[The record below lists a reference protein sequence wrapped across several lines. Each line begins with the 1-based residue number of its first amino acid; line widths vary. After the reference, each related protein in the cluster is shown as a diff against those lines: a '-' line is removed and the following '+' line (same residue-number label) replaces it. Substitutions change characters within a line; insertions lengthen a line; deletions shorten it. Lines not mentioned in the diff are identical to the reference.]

1 MKRKT
6 IHGIDPYAPGGI
18 DALLAHHRL
27 TFGDATMSVAPGE
40 PAPAE
45 PAAPVP
51 APAAPPA
58 PPAAAKPWG
67 DDSQFDPD
75 KAWTLIENLRAELKA
90 KAAPSAP
97 APAPVAAPAPND
109 SFGSQFDT
117 PQPEPAPDS
126 NQDNAQSDSPTID
139 PQIQAFEGRDYG
151 VQPTAQLRSGR
162 MHAPTPTSLPGAAVV
177 STQGLTEAIESGMDL
192 VLIDVLGGDYS
203 LPDALMAPALANSGH
218 FRDRLQQQAG
228 QWLQQV
234 TGGETDMPIVL
245 YCSDPMCWLSY
256 NATLRTVA
264 AGYTN
269 VYWYRGGL
277 QAWQMAGL
285 RLVPAGF

>member
-1 MKRKT
+1 MFR
-6 IHGIDPYAPGGI
+6 GNRRAGAARYALVTALSLLLNGG
-18 DALLAHHRL
+18 AGLADD
-27 TFGDATMSVAPGE
+27 FGGSFG
-40 PAPAE
+40 
-45 PAAPVP
+45 
-51 APAAPPA
+51 
-58 PPAAAKPWG
+58 G
-67 DDSQFDPD
+67 GSGG
-75 KAWTLIENLRAELKA
+75 
-90 KAAPSAP
+90 PSAP
-97 APAPVAAPAPND
+97 APGPTQPPPAQSPDGFGGSFDTGAGPAPVAAPAPND

>member
-1 MKRKT
+1 MFR
-6 IHGIDPYAPGGI
+6 GNRRAGAARYALVTALSLLLGGGA
-18 DALLAHHRL
+18 ALADD
-27 TFGDATMSVAPGE
+27 FGGSFGGNPAGPAT
-40 PAPAE
+40 
-45 PAAPVP
+45 PVP
-51 APAAPPA
+51 GPTQPPPA
-58 PPAAAKPWG
+58 QSSDG
-67 DDSQFDPD
+67 FGGSFDIG
-75 KAWTLIENLRAELKA
+75 AN
-90 KAAPSAP
+90 
-97 APAPVAAPAPND
+97 PAPVAVPPSD
-109 SFGSQFDT
+109 DGFGSQFDT
-117 PQPEPAPDS
+117 PQPEAAPNTPPDS
-126 NQDNAQSDSPTID
+126 PPNSPTDTTQGDSPAID
-139 PQIQAFEGRDYG
+139 PQIQAWEGRDYG

-177 STQGLTEAIESGMDL
+177 STQGLAEAIESGMEL

-256 NATLRTVA
+256 NASLRTVA

>member
-1 MKRKT
+1 MFR
-6 IHGIDPYAPGGI
+6 GNRRAGAARYALVISIPLLLGGGA
-18 DALLAHHRL
+18 ALADD
-27 TFGDATMSVAPGE
+27 FGGSFG
-40 PAPAE
+40 
-45 PAAPVP
+45 
-51 APAAPPA
+51 
-58 PPAAAKPWG
+58 G
-67 DDSQFDPD
+67 YSGG
-75 KAWTLIENLRAELKA
+75 
-90 KAAPSAP
+90 PSAP
-97 APAPVAAPAPND
+97 APSPTQPPPAQSSDGFGGSFDTGAGPAPVAAPAPND
-109 SFGSQFDT
+109 GFGSQFDT

-126 NQDNAQSDSPTID
+126 NQDNAQTDGPAID

-177 STQGLTEAIESGMDL
+177 STQGLAEAIESGMDL
-192 VLIDVLGGDYS
+192 VLIDVLGSDYS